1 MEGRLELDLNWEQ
14 DLDNCWCCSQTL
26 VVLEPAG
33 HKSQHVLKQVPLLAV
48 AGGPATY
55 GMAVGDAMH
64 NHPLQ
69 HAVIYSLILPIPFQH
84 LSAD

>member
-33 HKSQHVLKQVPLLAV
+33 HKSQHVLKQVPLLLV
-48 AGGPATY
+48 LFLLLL
-55 GMAVGDAMH
+55 VVL
-64 NHPLQ
+64 PLTAWQ
-69 HAVIYSLILPIPFQH
+69 WEMQCTTILSNM
-84 LSAD
+84 LSSTA